1 MRHKAVGFIQKHGW
15 CFQNMTASIR
25 GRSSLTSS
33 FIIYN
38 TAHEREVDTM
48 ALDKLDIFLS

>member
-48 ALDKLDIFLS
+48 ALDKLDIFRS